1 MIKMNFSY
9 KFITWSI
16 IISILIAILVY
27 NLFPFYEFKGVE
39 KALDGILLLSSI
51 SLGFYGASLSV
62 LASIINTS
70 VIKNIM
76 NDNEERKEL
85 LIISSLTLLVGF
97 FTIIITII
105 YQVMY
110 SNEINYLDIINAI
123 WFFTISLFFSMKILY
138 ILVIFLILFNNK
150 DNDESGTDVYSPKL
164 LNNN

>member
-1 MIKMNFSY
+1 MNFSY

>member
-105 YQVMY
+105 YQVMH

>member
-97 FTIIITII
+97 FTIIRVC
-105 YQVMY
+105 Q
-110 SNEINYLDIINAI
+110 
-123 WFFTISLFFSMKILY
+123 
-138 ILVIFLILFNNK
+138 
-150 DNDESGTDVYSPKL
+150 
-164 LNNN
+164 